1 MQWRSKSG
9 SKSFGESHQKLIR
22 IFVQSAYLPIL
33 KNPSNYESVT
43 KAISTEEKQE
53 KLPRNLGLW
62 GVWMLVVNGLI
73 GAGIFGLPS
82 GAAALAGEYSV
93 WIYAFCA
100 LLMLPVILSFA
111 ELGSYFRGTGGPIKY
126 GTLAFGGFV
135 GFQGG
140 WLYYLARLISF
151 AANTVLLTD
160 SIAYFIPV
168 AGIGSGRL
176 VTVFLTILLLS
187 LVNTI
192 GSSQSIKSMTAFTVI
207 KFAVLIGLVLGGF
220 FLLGDTVIPR
230 FDAPLPPGADLGAA
244 ALLLIYAF
252 VGFEGAVVPAGEAKR
267 PERDMPLG
275 LILGLVIVVILYML
289 IQLVTMAAVPN
300 LKDSNTPLLD
310 ASSSLFGELG
320 AYILMIGVATSVIA
334 NLISS
339 MFSATRVTYA
349 MGLDSSLPGW
359 FGKVHPK
366 FLTPANS
373 VIFFGL
379 AAFALAAM
387 GSFRALAAMT
397 VLSRLFL
404 FIMTCAAVPALRPR
418 FRGPARFILKGGYLI
433 PVLGILACL
442 WLMLQVSWNSVWMT
456 ALFIAI
462 GGLLYWLGK
471 KQIQE

>member
-1 MQWRSKSG
+1 MSK
-9 SKSFGESHQKLIR
+9 
-22 IFVQSAYLPIL
+22 P
-33 KNPSNYESVT
+33 
-43 KAISTEEKQE
+43 ISTEEKAE

-82 GAAALAGEYSV
+82 GAFALAGEYSV

-111 ELGSYFRGTGGPIKY
+111 EVGSYFRGTGGPIKY

-160 SIAYFIPV
+160 SIAYFIPAAV
-168 AGIGSGRL
+168 GGSERL
-176 VTVFLTILLLS
+176 LSVFLTILLLS
-187 LVNTI
+187 LVNTL
-192 GSSQSIKSMTAFTVI
+192 GSSQSIKSMTLFTVI
-207 KFAVLIGLVLGGF
+207 KFGVLIGLVFGGILMLGEAV
-220 FLLGDTVIPR
+220 LPR
-230 FDAPLPPGADLGAA
+230 FDEAIPPGSDLGAA

-252 VGFEGAVVPAGEAKR
+252 VGFEGAIVPAGEAKR
-267 PERDMPLG
+267 PERDMPMG
-275 LILGLVIVVILYML
+275 LILGLVIVVVLYML

-300 LKDSNTPLLD
+300 LGDSNTPLLD
-310 ASSSLFGELG
+310 ASSALFGEVG

-349 MGLDSSLPGW
+349 MALENSLPAW
-359 FGKVHPK
+359 FGQVHSK

-373 VIFFGL
+373 VIFFGI
-379 AAFALAAM
+379 AAFGLAAM
-387 GSFRALAAMT
+387 GSFRVLAAMT

-404 FIMTCAAVPALRPR
+404 FIMTCAAVPVLRPR
-418 FRGPARFILKGGYLI
+418 FRGAGRFILKGGYII
-433 PVLGILACL
+433 PMLGIVSCL
-442 WLMLQVSWNSVWMT
+442 WLMIQVSWNSVWMT
-456 ALFIAI
+456 ALFIAV
-462 GGLLYWLGK
+462 GGVLYWLGK
-471 KQIQE
+471 RQSQG